1 MHSKAYRVF
10 NKITLSVEE
19 SVHVVCDETNSIVQ
33 DNSLEEEDAG
43 FQEKDS
49 ALEDDIKPEELEQR
63 KEISIRM
70 PKEFPRE

>member
-1 MHSKAYRVF
+1 MVK
-10 NKITLSVEE
+10 TL
-19 SVHVVCDETNSIVQ
+19 
-33 DNSLEEEDAG
+33 LENLIQRSMRL
-43 FQEKDS
+43 FFLEKDS